1 MALRLHTLLMYTNT
15 RSIDAELQLRLY
27 CKTVHVVREAKGTIA
42 PKIRAYHAVLCFARS
57 VQDEILFCYPPSS
70 QTFRLATLLSSP
82 LPPGRGFLVPGR
94 EITKRVILIVTP
106 LTFRTCDWSILPMEA
121 LLR

>member
-27 CKTVHVVREAKGTIA
+27 CKTVHLVREAKGAIA
-42 PKIRAYHAVLCFARS
+42 PKIRAYRAVLCFARS

-70 QTFRLATLLSSP
+70 QMFRLATLLSSP
-82 LPPGRGFLVPGR
+82 LPPGRGFFG
-94 EITKRVILIVTP
+94 T
-106 LTFRTCDWSILPMEA
+106 W
-121 LLR
+121 LRNYKMYYTGGDTTHFLDM